1 MRYFKI
7 YKYIFTIDL
16 VENSINNENR
26 NNIINQE
33 YASYTTNE
41 FKILSIENMVTG
53 ELINNIYSYKIGD
66 IIKQTIIY
74 FLSKERAFFELD
86 YKYFEGSYTL
96 IDKLYYIDFFKQH
109 NLIYCGVHKSW
120 KDSGELIEE
129 FFHNNGEILFFS

>member
-16 VENSINNENR
+16 VENSIHNENR

-53 ELINNIYSYKIGD
+53 
-66 IIKQTIIY
+66 IK
-74 FLSKERAFFELD
+74 
-86 YKYFEGSYTL
+86 
-96 IDKLYYIDFFKQH
+96 
-109 NLIYCGVHKSW
+109 
-120 KDSGELIEE
+120 
-129 FFHNNGEILFFS
+129 